1 MAGKVA
7 EIQGVISRDRL
18 AAEIGNM
25 FDRFNIQRRGWLQ
38 EKKELR
44 NYIFA
49 TDTSSTTNRSLPWKN
64 STTLP
69 KICQIRDN
77 LHANYQSALFPNEEW
92 AKWLADTEEDAA
104 ADKRKAVTAYI
115 TNKVRES
122 DLKEIVSQLLYD
134 YIDYGNAFAEIVWK
148 QKTFIDEET
157 GEEHRIY
164 VGPALERIS
173 PLDIVF
179 NPTAPSFDESPKIR
193 RYIKTLGEV
202 KLDAEQ
208 NPEKVALQ
216 EAVEYL
222 EDVRN
227 NIGHYKA
234 TDVDKAGGF
243 SVDGFGSLQ
252 EYYQSG
258 YVEFL
263 EFEGTIYNP
272 HTNKMMM
279 NRRITIVDRSFV
291 AGDEQMPSW
300 FGTSYKIHVGWRKR
314 PDNLYAMGPLDNLI
328 GLQYRLDH
336 VENAKADAMDLAIHP
351 PLKVHGNVE
360 EFVWGPGEII
370 NCGDD
375 GNVDEIAKN
384 LNAVLTAQNEIAQIE
399 QRMEELA
406 GAPKQAMG
414 IRTPGEKTAFE
425 VQSLENASWR
435 IFQEKIDNFE
445 KNIVEKALNMYLEL
459 SRRNMDVS
467 DVVSIIDDEL
477 GVQEFMTVTKDDIT
491 AKGKIRAIG
500 SRHFA
505 ARAQL
510 IQNIMGIMNSAIG
523 QKIDPHTS
531 SLSLATLVEEL
542 FGLEKR
548 NLFRA
553 NVGVEEQFETQRLIS
568 ELQGQLAEQEATP
581 GVEGLE

>member
-1 MAGKVA
+1 MAGKTA
-7 EIQGVISRDRL
+7 EIQGVLSRDRL

-25 FDRFNIQRRGWLQ
+25 WDRFNLQRRGWKE

-49 TDTSSTTNRSLPWKN
+49 TDTRTTTNRSLPWKN

-77 LHANYQSALFPNEEW
+77 LHANYHSALFPNEEW
-92 AKWLADTEEDAA
+92 AKWLAEDEEGASA
-104 ADKRKAVTAYI
+104 EKRTAVSAYI
-115 TNKVRES
+115 SNKVRES
-122 DLKEIVSQLLYD
+122 NFQETISDLLLD
-134 YIDYGNAFAEIVWK
+134 YIDYGNAFAEVVWK
-148 QKTFIDEET
+148 EKTFENEDGEVET
-157 GEEHRIY
+157 TY

-179 NPTAPSFDESPKIR
+179 NPTAPSFKESPKIR
-193 RYIKTLGEV
+193 RYIRTLGEV
-202 KLDAEQ
+202 ILDAEEQ
-208 NPEKVALQ
+208 TDKPELKDAVSYLTKVRDTIGSFKVA
-216 EAVEYL
+216 
-222 EDVRN
+222 
-227 NIGHYKA
+227 
-234 TDVDKAGGF
+234 DVDKAAGF

-272 HTNKMMM
+272 HTNKMMI
-279 NRRITIVDRSFV
+279 NRRITVIDRSFIV
-291 AGDEQMPSW
+291 GDEDMPSW
-300 FGTSYKIHVGWRKR
+300 FGTSYKLHVGWRKR
-314 PDNLYAMGPLDNLI
+314 PDNLYAMGPLDNLV

-351 PLKVHGNVE
+351 PLKVQGNVE
-360 EFVWGPGEII
+360 EFTWGPGEII

-384 LNAVLTAQNEIAQIE
+384 LNAVLAAQNEIAIIE

-406 GAPKQAMG
+406 GAPRQAMG

-425 VQSLENASWR
+425 VQTLENAAWR
-435 IFQEKIDNFE
+435 IFQEKINNFE
-445 KNIVEKALNMYLEL
+445 RNLVEPALNMYLEM
-459 SRRNMDVS
+459 SRRNMDAS
-467 DVVSIIDDEL
+467 DVVSIIDSEF
-477 GVQEFMTVTKDDIT
+477 GVQQFLTVTKEDIT
-491 AKGKIRAIG
+491 SKGKLRAIG

-510 IQNIMGIMNSAIG
+510 IQNLTGIMNSPVGEKINPHVSSIG
-523 QKIDPHTS
+523 
-531 SLSLATLVEEL
+531 LANLVEEL
-542 FGLEKR
+542 FGLERR
-548 NLFRA
+548 NLVRQ
-553 NVGVEEQFETQRLIS
+553 NVAVEEEFETQRLIS

-581 GVEGLE
+581 GVEGFE